1 MKTVVHHTIFVFI
14 ALVVMFVA
22 VLPATASPGVY
33 LNGVVRDS
41 LTREP
46 IPYVAIYLEG
56 TDAGVMTGEDGEFKL
71 YTNKRGNTI
80 KVSVLGYDTK
90 VVPVLQ
96 DCRVEMDVELVPAGV
111 KLDEV
116 VVKPQK
122 EKYSKKNNPAVDF
135 MEKIRSA
142 ADLTDPHRHDYYNY
156 EKYEKITLALN
167 DFNPNEGSWVD
178 RKFKFV
184 KEHIDT
190 SDVSGKPILNVSVK
204 EKSSAVHFRKNP
216 KSEKEQVHGI
226 KRDGVDQ
233 IMGEESMQEFFEDIF
248 REIDIYDKD
257 INILQNRFVS
267 PLSPIAA
274 EFYKFY
280 LSDTIV
286 VDGDSCVALS
296 FVPRVSETFGFTGRL
311 YVPKNDSTMFIK
323 RVDLHVPHDI
333 NLNFVETMSVSQ
345 EYTRASDGTRLKTK
359 DDMTIEFSVIPGA
372 QGLYAR
378 RNTAY
383 ANHDFSIPSDDSIF
397 NHGAYRMIS
406 SDAYKRDYEFWET
419 KRLVEIER
427 GEKSVSQLLAQMRS
441 VPLYYWGEKFLK
453 IMVTGYISPTE
464 KSPIFIGPM
473 NTTASYNAAEGLR
486 LRLGGMTNAYLSK
499 RWFGRGYVAYGLR
512 DQKWKYRGEVEY
524 SFIDKKNHSREFP
537 VKSLRLTHLYDVDQ
551 LGQQYIFTNQDN
563 LFLSFKRMDDDR
575 VTYHRKTMLDYTLEL
590 ENGFSVVAGFSHER
604 QEATHWLS
612 FVNGHGEMIG
622 HYIESG
628 FNLKLRFAPGEKF
641 YQGHTNR
648 YPINLDAPVFE
659 LMHSYMPRGFLGS
672 RYAINRTEFRFQKRF
687 WLSAF
692 GYVDAVAKAGHVWES
707 APFLNLLLPNANISY
722 TIQPESYALMNPLE
736 FINDTYA
743 SVDLTY
749 WANGALFNRVPLLK
763 KLKLR
768 EVVSYKC
775 LWGHL
780 SKNNDPRYNSDVFMF
795 PENISVTRMSDTPY
809 MEASVGVENILQFL
823 RVDYVWRLTYRDA
836 PGAPNSG
843 VRVAMHF
850 TF

>member
-1 MKTVVHHTIFVFI
+1 
-14 ALVVMFVA
+14 
-22 VLPATASPGVY
+22 
-33 LNGVVRDS
+33 
-41 LTREP
+41 
-46 IPYVAIYLEG
+46 
-56 TDAGVMTGEDGEFKL
+56 
-71 YTNKRGNTI
+71 
-80 KVSVLGYDTK
+80 
-90 VVPVLQ
+90 
-96 DCRVEMDVELVPAGV
+96 
-111 KLDEV
+111 
-116 VVKPQK
+116 
-122 EKYSKKNNPAVDF
+122 NNPAVDF

-216 KSEKEQVHGI
+216 KSEKEHVHGI

-575 VTYHRKTMLDYTLEL
+575 VTYHRKTMLDYTLE
-590 ENGFSVVAGFSHER
+590 
-604 QEATHWLS
+604 
-612 FVNGHGEMIG
+612 
-622 HYIESG
+622 
-628 FNLKLRFAPGEKF
+628 
-641 YQGHTNR
+641 
-648 YPINLDAPVFE
+648 
-659 LMHSYMPRGFLGS
+659 
-672 RYAINRTEFRFQKRF
+672 
-687 WLSAF
+687 
-692 GYVDAVAKAGHVWES
+692 
-707 APFLNLLLPNANISY
+707 
-722 TIQPESYALMNPLE
+722 
-736 FINDTYA
+736 
-743 SVDLTY
+743 
-749 WANGALFNRVPLLK
+749 
-763 KLKLR
+763 
-768 EVVSYKC
+768 
-775 LWGHL
+775 
-780 SKNNDPRYNSDVFMF
+780 
-795 PENISVTRMSDTPY
+795 
-809 MEASVGVENILQFL
+809 
-823 RVDYVWRLTYRDA
+823 
-836 PGAPNSG
+836 
-843 VRVAMHF
+843 
-850 TF
+850 